1 MADTRLLVGLCLSL
15 LISSLAISIVTGT
28 GAATLGDA
36 GGTVN
41 LNVDFE
47 NDTHGW
53 VNDIETPFSEWKIID
68 GALTSQ
74 GFDRNQFFLDIPS
87 KPDGV
92 YTTTYHIE
100 SGGRP
105 YAIIIRDTNWF
116 GDSIQLRV
124 MPTGF
129 YLESGG
135 LFGYQPF
142 QKYFIASI
150 PDNVVITVTLD
161 EEKSLVSVSVNGTE
175 IIHNEEVPE
184 DSILSWG
191 TVRYGGVVVDGP
203 GFRVTKIES
212 NAQVYEEQSFS
223 AFDFVAALTGVLVWY
238 TSSGEPLVD
247 AFINLIIKIQQ
258 FGIIAVVI
266 TMLRGN

>member
-1 MADTRLLVGLCLSL
+1 MADTRLLIGLCLSL
-15 LISSLAISIVTGT
+15 LISSIAISLVTGT
-28 GAATLGDA
+28 SAATLGDT
-36 GGTVN
+36 GKID

-53 VNDIETPFSEWKIID
+53 INDIETPFSEWKIID

-74 GFDRNQFFLDIPS
+74 GFDRNRFFLDIPS

-124 MPTGF
+124 MPTGL

-142 QKYFIASI
+142 QKYFTASI
-150 PDNVVITVTLD
+150 PDNAVITVTLD
-161 EEKSLVSVSVNGTE
+161 DEKSLVSVLVNDRQ
-175 IIHNEEVPE
+175 IIHDEEVPE

-191 TVRYGGVVVDGP
+191 TVRYGGIVVDGP
-203 GFRVTKIES
+203 GFKVTKIET
-212 NAQVYEEQSFS
+212 NAEVYEEQSFS
-223 AFDFVAALTGVLVWY
+223 AFDFVSALGSVLVWY
-238 TSSGEPLVD
+238 TSSGNPLVD

-258 FGIIAVVI
+258 FGIIAVVVTI
-266 TMLRGN
+266 VRGN